1 MKSGSDCKEDA
12 VIHRSRCAVS
22 ETTKALKMLGVYQ
35 TVVDETGNYECV
47 ELEPTQRRELLVFL
61 SELEDLM
68 KTLEDVKSEV
78 ARNIEATNRNMNA
91 AAAYRRT
98 GISVRKYAQQGRH

>member
-35 TVVDETGNYECV
+35 TVVDEQGNCERV

-61 SELEDLM
+61 SELEELM
-68 KTLEDVKSEV
+68 KELEDVKSEV
-78 ARNIEATNRNMNA
+78 ARDIEKTNRNVTA
-91 AAAYRRT
+91 AAAYRST
-98 GISVRKYAQQGRH
+98 GVSVRKYARQGRP

>member
-1 MKSGSDCKEDA
+1 MKSRSDCKEDA
-12 VIHRSRCAVS
+12 IIHRSRCAVS

-35 TVVDETGNYECV
+35 TVVDETGKYERV

-61 SELEDLM
+61 SELEELM
-68 KTLEDVKSEV
+68 KSLENIKSEV
-78 ARNIEATNRNMNA
+78 ARDIEAANRNTSA

-98 GISVRKYAQQGRH
+98 GVAVRKYTQQGRH